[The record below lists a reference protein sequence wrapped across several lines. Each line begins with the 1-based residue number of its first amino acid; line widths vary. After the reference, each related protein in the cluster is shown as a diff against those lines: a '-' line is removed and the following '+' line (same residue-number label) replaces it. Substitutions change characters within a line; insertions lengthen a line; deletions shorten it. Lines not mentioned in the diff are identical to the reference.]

1 MPKRPLRR
9 KRNGAAAVEWAR
21 ENLHFGEPAIDDLPT
36 ILRQLSQDWFS
47 ALTRAL
53 IMVMVDRRDTASVG
67 VTLRPDTA

>member
-21 ENLHFGEPAIDDLPT
+21 ENLHFGESAVDDLPI
-36 ILRQLSQDWFS
+36 ILRELSQDWLT

-53 IMVMVDRRDTASVG
+53 MMVMVDRRDTASVG